1 MSQILNI
8 YTMNSNAMPAIV
20 QIDTD
25 NLKKLTTE
33 IKETVADAVIGV
45 NNAQTRKSFG
55 ITDLWA
61 IRKNVKPTRAGS
73 NRNF

>member
-1 MSQILNI
+1 
-8 YTMNSNAMPAIV
+8 MNSNAMPAIV

-33 IKETVADAVIGV
+33 VKETVASAEVGV
-45 NNAQTRKSFG
+45 NNAQARKTFG

-61 IRKNVKPTRAGS
+61 IRKNTKPTRAGS

>member
-1 MSQILNI
+1 
-8 YTMNSNAMPAIV
+8 MNSNAMHAIV

-25 NLKKLTTE
+25 NLKKLITE
-33 IKETVADAVIGV
+33 VKETVADTVIGV

-61 IRKNVKPTRAGS
+61 IRKNAKPTRAGS

>member
-1 MSQILNI
+1 
-8 YTMNSNAMPAIV
+8 MNSNAMPAIV

-33 IKETVADAVIGV
+33 VKETVASAELGV
-45 NNAQTRKSFG
+45 NNAQTRKTFG

-61 IRKNVKPTRAGS
+61 IRKNAKSTRAGS

>member
-1 MSQILNI
+1 
-8 YTMNSNAMPAIV
+8 MNSNPMPAIV

-33 IKETVADAVIGV
+33 VKETVASAEVGV
-45 NNAQTRKSFG
+45 NNAQTRKTFG

-61 IRKNVKPTRAGS
+61 IRKNAKPTRAGS

>member
-1 MSQILNI
+1 
-8 YTMNSNAMPAIV
+8 MNSNAMPAIV

-33 IKETVADAVIGV
+33 VKETVASAEVGV
-45 NNAQTRKSFG
+45 NNAQSRKTFG
-55 ITDLWA
+55 ITDLCA
-61 IRKNVKPTRAGS
+61 IRKNTKPTRAGS

>member
-1 MSQILNI
+1 
-8 YTMNSNAMPAIV
+8 MNSNAMPAIV
-20 QIDTD
+20 QLDTD

-33 IKETVADAVIGV
+33 VKETVASAELGV
-45 NNAQTRKSFG
+45 NNAQTRKTFG

-61 IRKNVKPTRAGS
+61 IRKNAKPIRAGS

>member
-1 MSQILNI
+1 
-8 YTMNSNAMPAIV
+8 MNSNAMPAIV

-33 IKETVADAVIGV
+33 VKETVASAEVGV
-45 NNAQTRKSFG
+45 NNAQIRKTFG

-61 IRKNVKPTRAGS
+61 IKKNAKPTRAGS

>member
-1 MSQILNI
+1 
-8 YTMNSNAMPAIV
+8 MNSNAMPAIV

-33 IKETVADAVIGV
+33 VKETLASAELGV
-45 NNAQTRKSFG
+45 NNAQTRKTFG

-61 IRKNVKPTRAGS
+61 IRKNAKPIRAGS

>member
-1 MSQILNI
+1 
-8 YTMNSNAMPAIV
+8 MNSNAMPAIV
-20 QIDTD
+20 QIDKD

-33 IKETVADAVIGV
+33 VKETVASAELGV
-45 NNAQTRKSFG
+45 NNAQTRKTFG

-61 IRKNVKPTRAGS
+61 IRKNAKPIRAGS

>member
-1 MSQILNI
+1 
-8 YTMNSNAMPAIV
+8 MNSNALPAIV

-33 IKETVADAVIGV
+33 VKETVASAELGV
-45 NNAQTRKSFG
+45 NNAQTRKTFG

-61 IRKNVKPTRAGS
+61 IRKNAKPIRAGS

>member
-1 MSQILNI
+1 
-8 YTMNSNAMPAIV
+8 MNSNAMPAIV
-20 QIDTD
+20 QV
-25 NLKKLTTE
+25 
-33 IKETVADAVIGV
+33 KETVADAVIGV

>member
-1 MSQILNI
+1 
-8 YTMNSNAMPAIV
+8 
-20 QIDTD
+20 
-25 NLKKLTTE
+25 
-33 IKETVADAVIGV
+33 VAEAVIGV

-61 IRKNVKPTRAGS
+61 IRKNAKPTRAGS

>member
-1 MSQILNI
+1 
-8 YTMNSNAMPAIV
+8 MNSNAMPAIV

-33 IKETVADAVIGV
+33 VKETVADAVIGV

-73 NRNF
+73 NRNY

>member
-1 MSQILNI
+1 
-8 YTMNSNAMPAIV
+8 MNSNAMPAIV

-33 IKETVADAVIGV
+33 VKETVASAEVGV
-45 NNAQTRKSFG
+45 NNAQSRKTFG

-61 IRKNVKPTRAGS
+61 IRKNTKPTRAGS

>member
-1 MSQILNI
+1 
-8 YTMNSNAMPAIV
+8 MNSNAMPAIV

-33 IKETVADAVIGV
+33 VKETGASAELGV
-45 NNAQTRKSFG
+45 NNAQTRKTFG

-61 IRKNVKPTRAGS
+61 IRKNAKPIRAGS

>member
-1 MSQILNI
+1 
-8 YTMNSNAMPAIV
+8 MNSNAMSAIV

-33 IKETVADAVIGV
+33 VKETVASAEVGV
-45 NNAQTRKSFG
+45 NNAQTRKTFG

-61 IRKNVKPTRAGS
+61 IRKNAKPTRAGS

>member
-1 MSQILNI
+1 
-8 YTMNSNAMPAIV
+8 MPAIV

-33 IKETVADAVIGV
+33 VKETVASAEVGV
-45 NNAQTRKSFG
+45 NNAQTRKTFG

-61 IRKNVKPTRAGS
+61 IRKNGKATRAGS

>member
-1 MSQILNI
+1 
-8 YTMNSNAMPAIV
+8 MNSNAMPAIV

-33 IKETVADAVIGV
+33 VKETVASAEVGV
-45 NNAQTRKSFG
+45 NNAQSRKTFG

-61 IRKNVKPTRAGS
+61 KKKYKAYKGWI
-73 NRNF
+73 

>member
-1 MSQILNI
+1 
-8 YTMNSNAMPAIV
+8 MNSNAMSAIV

-33 IKETVADAVIGV
+33 VKETVASAEVGV
-45 NNAQTRKSFG
+45 NNAQIRKTFG

-61 IRKNVKPTRAGS
+61 IRKNAKPTRAGS